1 MLTPERAG
9 LRSYAC
15 FLAEWLRLD
24 VEVRDGRLSRADA
37 DAQLAAA
44 LEGRLRDLARDHGQA
59 GVQAFRDRRDPIVEE
74 IERRQQ
80 TEAD

>member
-9 LRSYAC
+9 LRAYAR

-24 VEVRDGRLSRADA
+24 VEVRDSRLSRADA
-37 DAQLAAA
+37 DAQLAAVR
-44 LEGRLRDLARDHGQA
+44 EGWLRDLGRDHGQA
-59 GVQAFRDRRDPIVEE
+59 GVQAFRARAAPIVE
-74 IERRQQ
+74 Q